1 MATPVSLCPLKRVEV
16 HDGSTRK
23 SFDADSQGSPL
34 MLSVEAQQSFDAANS
49 LVLLIQAGFQRL
61 VPYHCD
67 HHRSL
72 DSNASLNSS
81 PCVYQTF

>member
-1 MATPVSLCPLKRVEV
+1 
-16 HDGSTRK
+16 
-23 SFDADSQGSPL
+23 